1 MQKKELAAEV
11 AGHVHGR
18 VPRELRRRQ
27 LLAEA
32 DELFTEHGYRA
43 ASMDEL
49 ARRMGVSKPVVY
61 DLAGSKERLFRDVM
75 AEVHD
80 ELAACLVA
88 AAAAEPDLARKVR
101 AGILAFLRF
110 VERRRK
116 GWAALAA
123 LETGPAGADLAA
135 LRRGQAHVVARLLG
149 AVAGRGG
156 TSEPRALELCA
167 VAIIGA
173 VEAAALSWQAH
184 PELSA
189 EDVATQLAD
198 FLAPGILS
206 LSRDPGRRLASD
218 SPAVGARRTVGKP
231 RRSTAGARAAAGR
244 RSTRSSR

>member
-1 MQKKELAAEV
+1 MRTKELCAEV
-11 AGHVHGR
+11 AGHAHGR

-32 DELFTEHGYRA
+32 DELFTERGYRG

-88 AAAAEPDLARKVR
+88 AAAVEPDLARKVR

-110 VERRRK
+110 VARRRK
-116 GWAALAA
+116 GWAALVA

-135 LRRGQAHVVARLLG
+135 LRRGQAQVVAGLL
-149 AVAGRGG
+149 AEVAGRGG
-156 TSEPRALELCA
+156 KKADARALDLCA

-173 VEAAALSWQAH
+173 VEAAALFWQAH

-189 EDVATQLAD
+189 EDVATPLAD
-198 FLAPGILS
+198 FMAPGILS
-206 LSRDPGRRLASD
+206 LSRDPGRRPTGKPA
-218 SPAVGARRTVGKP
+218 AVGAARSAAKP
-231 RRSTAGARAAAGR
+231 RRSKRVARLR
-244 RSTRSSR
+244 R